1 MSFKA
6 ATDDLRESPQV
17 QLAKRLLG
25 EGRDLKIWDD
35 NVSLGHLIG
44 SNRQYIEEVI
54 PHIGSLLCQDLETAL
69 AQAEVVI
76 IGTRGID
83 RATLSRQIR
92 PGQFVIDLVNLEKAR
107 RIESNG
113 SYEGHLLV
121 SSDEDSVGQ
130 TRQAPSARYRGQA
143 PHLQHP
149 PQAGGDPRTH
159 LSLVLRRPAG

>member
-1 MSFKA
+1 LNLPLFQSIMPSNEEHLERAVEMVLSTGKKKIALLGLSFKA

-35 NVSLGHLIG
+35 NVSLGQLIG

-69 AQAEVVI
+69 AQAEVVVV
-76 IGTRGID
+76 GTRGID

-92 PGQFVIDLVNLEKAR
+92 PGQVVIDLVNLEKAR
-107 RIESNG
+107 RIETAG
-113 SYEGHLLV
+113 AYEGMCW
-121 SSDEDSVGQ
+121 
-130 TRQAPSARYRGQA
+130 
-143 PHLQHP
+143 
-149 PQAGGDPRTH
+149 
-159 LSLVLRRPAG
+159 